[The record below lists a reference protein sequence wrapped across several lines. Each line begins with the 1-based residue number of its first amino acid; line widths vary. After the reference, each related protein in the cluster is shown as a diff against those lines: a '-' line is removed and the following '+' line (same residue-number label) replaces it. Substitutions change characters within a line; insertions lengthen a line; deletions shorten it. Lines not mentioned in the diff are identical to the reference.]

1 MKLLQASA
9 ASTGRMIS
17 SSGASP
23 TKGLIINV
31 VGEDRRGIVSDVSKQ
46 VLGVGGNVGESQ
58 AAKLGKYFSLMM
70 KVDVPDENVDKLSAV
85 LLSSSELVGLS
96 STMFEIGDNGAAFVD
111 PEIGCTY
118 SHMSLYRYPYAA
130 TSLNNTS
137 VSC

>member
-1 MKLLQASA
+1 MNSLRRAAALPTMKLLQASA

-23 TKGLIINV
+23 TKGLNINV

-70 KVDVPDENVDKLSAV
+70 KVDVPEENVDKLSAV
-85 LLSSSELVGLS
+85 LLSSSELVGISGGLR
-96 STMFEIGDNGAAFVD
+96 AAR
-111 PEIGCTY
+111 PRT
-118 SHMSLYRYPYAA
+118 PA
-130 TSLNNTS
+130 
-137 VSC
+137 